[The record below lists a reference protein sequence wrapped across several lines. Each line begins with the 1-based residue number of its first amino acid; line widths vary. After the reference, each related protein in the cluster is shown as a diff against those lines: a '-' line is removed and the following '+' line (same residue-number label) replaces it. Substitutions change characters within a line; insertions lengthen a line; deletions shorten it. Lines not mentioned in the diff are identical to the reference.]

1 MSEEL
6 LIRRFQLTEER
17 DKHKKQAAA
26 YLVLGIVFLVTGGSG
41 SNHPAVR
48 SVHSVWF
55 LSFSKNAFFNRRYSS
70 SVQTSRHLGSADRNQ
85 PCSLS
90 TAISS
95 SPSASP
101 VSENPNERYS
111 CRAASFSGSYD
122 SQQYSALPQGKVFM
136 KSRAS

>member
-1 MSEEL
+1 MNVQCRPEGASSRRNMSEEL

-48 SVHSVWF
+48 SVLFGNILVSV
-55 LSFSKNAFFNRRYSS
+55 NPEAN
-70 SVQTSRHLGSADRNQ
+70 RNQ